1 MTERFEVDGALLAR
15 AGLGLL
21 VVVAVAGLAGWL
33 LREPIEL
40 VAEVFLGRF
49 GWAGLFAGVLITDAS
64 PIPMTHEP
72 VLLLAVAEEM
82 PAWKIAAVG
91 SAASVTAGPVGYTGG
106 WLLRTRS
113 SARHWLEDRAP
124 AMVRFLR
131 DWGAT
136 GVAIAAV
143 LPIPFALATWTA
155 GLLGVRLPKV
165 LLASL
170 LRIPKTSFYLWLILQ
185 GWALGAGS

>member
-1 MTERFEVDGALLAR
+1 MPDELEVNGALLAR

-21 VVVAVAGLAGWL
+21 VVLGVAGLAGWL

-49 GWAGLFAGVLITDAS
+49 GWAGLFAGVVITDAS

-72 VLLLAVAEEM
+72 VLLLAVAEQM
-82 PAWKIAAVG
+82 PVWTIAAVAA
-91 SAASVTAGPVGYTGG
+91 SASVTAGPVGYLGG

-113 SARHWLEDRAP
+113 DARRLLEDRAP
-124 AMVRFLR
+124 AMIRFLR

-136 GVAIAAV
+136 GVAIAAL
-143 LPIPFALATWTA
+143 LPIPYALATWTA

-170 LRIPKTSFYLWLILQ
+170 LRIPKTCFYLWLIVQ
-185 GWALGAGS
+185 GWALGAG